1 MTRFKWPVFLGKAI
15 TVLIQSRGAFYCPHN
30 QAIESLKVLLISSSC
45 AAYQSQ
51 VDVVAVGRRWSLNI
65 VFKDMLFI

>member
-15 TVLIQSRGAFYCPHN
+15 TVFIQSRGGFNRPHH
-30 QAIESLKVLLISSSC
+30 QVIESQRVLSISSSC

-51 VDVVAVGRRWSLNI
+51 VYVVAVGRWSLNV